1 MKFLI
6 VVVVIIVLVAAMYNK
21 LVRLRLLVK
30 EGFSGIDVQLKRRH
44 DLVPNIVQTVKGYSS
59 HEKELFERV
68 TELRSKLS
76 GQNFHDQMQQSESEL
91 SASLRNIFVLA
102 EAYPELKADKN
113 FLSLQ
118 EDLTQIEDQLQL
130 ARRYYNGTVRN
141 YNTAVESFPNNILAG
156 IFGFKKE
163 AFFKVQLSSE
173 RDAPDVKF
181 S

>member
-1 MKFLI
+1 MKILI
-6 VVVVIIVLVAAMYNK
+6 VLVGMAVVVITIYNK
-21 LVRLRLLVK
+21 LVRLRLLVR
-30 EGFSGIDVQLKRRH
+30 EGFSGVDVQLKRRH

-59 HEKELFERV
+59 HERELFERV

-76 GQNFHDQMQQSESEL
+76 GSKFDEQMQSGESEL

-102 EAYPELKADKN
+102 EAYPELKADRN

-118 EDLTQIEDQLQL
+118 QDLTTIEDQLQL

-141 YNTAVESFPNNILAG
+141 YNTAIESFPNNVLAG
-156 IFGFKKE
+156 LFNFKRE
-163 AFFKVQLSSE
+163 PFFKVQLSSE
-173 RDAPDVKF
+173 RDAPDVNL